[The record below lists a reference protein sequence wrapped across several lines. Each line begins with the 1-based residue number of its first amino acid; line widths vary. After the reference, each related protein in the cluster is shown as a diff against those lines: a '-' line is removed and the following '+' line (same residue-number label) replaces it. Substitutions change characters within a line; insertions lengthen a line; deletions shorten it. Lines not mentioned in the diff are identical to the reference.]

1 MGTEAKGDKKIG
13 GGRGEEFRQ
22 DEDKFVKSFQSE
34 TTFGGGDAAAVTGRR
49 REGKK
54 KALLRRRIR

>member
-13 GGRGEEFRQ
+13 GRRGGEFRQ
-22 DEDKFVKSFQSE
+22 YEDKFVKSFQSE
-34 TTFGGGDAAAVTGRR
+34 TTFGGDNAAAVTGRR